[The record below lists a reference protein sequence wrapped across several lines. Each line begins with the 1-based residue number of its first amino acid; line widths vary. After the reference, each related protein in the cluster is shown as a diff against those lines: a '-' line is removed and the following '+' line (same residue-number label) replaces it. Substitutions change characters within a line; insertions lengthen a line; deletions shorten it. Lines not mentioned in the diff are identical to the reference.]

1 MNEETA
7 HKQQKIQIKNV
18 FFVIWEFMISRITHY
33 TRFRFHSKLSILLLC
48 HFSRKAKTGRNSPCP
63 IKKTQS
69 KSSEFLLVRIRG
81 FEPPWSC
88 PHTDLNR
95 ARLPIPPYPQVFCFP
110 WRDYFI
116 IHRFA
121 IFASFFWNFSWFFS
135 IFFLLFSEP
144 LYFARLWVS
153 LPNDSELSIC
163 SRFHRHVLGF
173 KTTWIQ
179 SEIFNTDTYTLRSN
193 FLSEYHPPC

>member
-1 MNEETA
+1 MK
-7 HKQQKIQIKNV
+7 KQLISRKKVQIKII
-18 FFVIWEFMISRITHY
+18 FFAIWEFMISQITHH
-33 TRFRFHSKLSILLLC
+33 TLFVVLFLFAC
-48 HFSRKAKTGRNSPCP
+48 NCCP

-135 IFFLLFSEP
+135 IFFLPFSES

-153 LPNDSELSIC
+153 LPNDSELSIYP
-163 SRFHRHVLGF
+163 RFHRRVFWF
-173 KTTWIQ
+173 KTTRI
-179 SEIFNTDTYTLRSN
+179 
-193 FLSEYHPPC
+193 

>member
-1 MNEETA
+1 MK
-7 HKQQKIQIKNV
+7 KQLISSKKSKSRS
-18 FFVIWEFMISRITHY
+18 FFSQSGNSWFPRLRTIPY
-33 TRFRFHSKLSILLLC
+33 LLYFL
-48 HFSRKAKTGRNSPCP
+48 FLPATVVAK
-63 IKKTQS
+63 KKTQS
-69 KSSEFLLVRIRG
+69 KGSEFLLVRIRG

-135 IFFLLFSEP
+135 IFFLLFSES

-153 LPNDSELSIC
+153 LPNDSELSIYP
-163 SRFHRHVLGF
+163 RFHRRVFWF
-173 KTTWIQ
+173 KTTRI
-179 SEIFNTDTYTLRSN
+179 
-193 FLSEYHPPC
+193 

>member
-1 MNEETA
+1 
-7 HKQQKIQIKNV
+7 
-18 FFVIWEFMISRITHY
+18 MISQITHH
-33 TRFRFHSKLSILLLC
+33 TLFVVLSLFAC
-48 HFSRKAKTGRNSPCP
+48 NCCP

-121 IFASFFWNFSWFFS
+121 IFAIFLDFFRSFFCHFPNPFILQGFGWVYLMIQNYPFIPDFTAAFFGLKPPGS
-135 IFFLLFSEP
+135 NPRFLI
-144 LYFARLWVS
+144 RTR
-153 LPNDSELSIC
+153 I
-163 SRFHRHVLGF
+163 
-173 KTTWIQ
+173 
-179 SEIFNTDTYTLRSN
+179 
-193 FLSEYHPPC
+193 LSEVISSLNIICLVKFILHQCQVYDLKS

>member
-1 MNEETA
+1 MKEQLVSSKKSKSRSFFSRSGNSWFPKSRTA
-7 HKQQKIQIKNV
+7 PY
-18 FFVIWEFMISRITHY
+18 FFFIPNSP
-33 TRFRFHSKLSILLLC
+33 FRYSC
-48 HFSRKAKTGRNSPCP
+48 HFSRKANTGRNSPCP

-95 ARLPIPPYPQVFCFP
+95 ARLPIPPYPQDFCFP

-116 IHRFA
+116 IHRFT

-153 LPNDSELSIC
+153 LPNDSELSIY
-163 SRFHRHVLGF
+163 SRFHRHVFGF
-173 KTTWIQ
+173 KTTRIQ